1 MHDYDENYVN
11 EETTLSKVRGKL
23 KEGPCPH
30 CGGVMKFDGE
40 CFFCDSCNLV
50 LDEELYYRI
59 YTGLNKWTKEKDE
72 ELK

>member
-1 MHDYDENYVN
+1 MYDYDENYVN

-40 CFFCDSCNLV
+40 C
-50 LDEELYYRI
+50 RHQ
-59 YTGLNKWTKEKDE
+59 
-72 ELK
+72 